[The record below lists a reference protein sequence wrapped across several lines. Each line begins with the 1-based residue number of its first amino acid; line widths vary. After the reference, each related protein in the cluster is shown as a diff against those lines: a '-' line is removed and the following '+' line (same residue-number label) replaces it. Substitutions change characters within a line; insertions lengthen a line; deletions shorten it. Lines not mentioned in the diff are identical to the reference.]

1 MLGGQVELVG
11 LILRSSTGHMDK
23 SWAKSTSGTGV
34 SLIRLG
40 AMVSAIAG
48 IFDTVQ
54 AFSAGKRASAM
65 GDGKAGDLYSTA
77 SVIYGISTGLFA
89 YAVFKSFILGP
100 LGLAVVLALSAYAI
114 SKLADGNE
122 STVLERWA
130 RRCYFGRADEKLAVH
145 WDVPE
150 YADIAFAE
158 LNAATLGVHVGS
170 ILNPSVQAIQ
180 LLPR

>member
-1 MLGGQVELVG
+1 M
-11 LILRSSTGHMDK
+11 
-23 SWAKSTSGTGV
+23 
-34 SLIRLG
+34 
-40 AMVSAIAG
+40 
-48 IFDTVQ
+48 
-54 AFSAGKRASAM
+54 
-65 GDGKAGDLYSTA
+65 
-77 SVIYGISTGLFA
+77 
-89 YAVFKSFILGP
+89 
-100 LGLAVVLALSAYAI
+100 LALSAYAI